1 MPTVHSSLWMCTVKL
16 ELLFDG
22 TLLSTATG
30 FFFECVVRIIETDL
44 LREVAFV
51 QAYDA
56 FASGITAKEVRDTE
70 RLYAK

>member
-1 MPTVHSSLWMCTVKL
+1 MCTVKL